1 MFKQFF
7 AGNEF
12 TALPIFA
19 LWLFMGIFV
28 LMGLRTF
35 VFKKRGD
42 FDLQA
47 QLPLSDGTAISS
59 REVKS

>member
-7 AGNEF
+7 AGMEF

-28 LMGLRTF
+28 LMALRVF
-35 VFKKRGD
+35 VFNSVRD
-42 FDLQA
+42 YEPA
-47 QLPLSDGTAISS
+47 SQLPLNDGNEP
-59 REVKS
+59 REVKP